1 MEVWAGADGRRS
13 AEYVLA
19 EVNRKWL
26 AVEVLAGI
34 TGRWSAVKVLAEVDR
49 SWLPAGFG
57 QDLHRQPLSV
67 NYSQD
72 IQIHGLS

>member
-19 EVNRKWL
+19 EVYSKWL

-34 TGRWSAVKVLAEVDR
+34 TGRWPAVKVLAGVDR
-49 SWLPAGFG
+49 YGSWLE
-57 QDLHRQPLSV
+57 LK
-67 NYSQD
+67 NM
-72 IQIHGLS
+72 GLGWS